1 MSAIPETR
9 LRRVLLLGFL
19 LTGVAGIYLLGL
31 GRLPLFG
38 RDEALYAEAARE
50 MLASGDWITPRV
62 NGVFFFEKPPL
73 NYWLAAIS
81 YRLLGVSPLA
91 ARLPAALL
99 AIATI
104 LITTTIGARV
114 WGRRA
119 GLLAGLAL
127 ATSLQMAMIGRMGI
141 MDVPLTFLVTAA
153 LFAYARWR
161 RHGRPQAAVVFGA
174 LTGLA
179 FLLKGLA
186 GGLAPAIAVIHAL
199 TYRRGSGRLSARFVV
214 LALLVFVAVSAPW
227 FATMLARHG
236 DAFVDIFIK
245 QQHGLRMT
253 QQMQRHGGPV
263 FYYLALIVVSFFPWV
278 AFLPTAFAPGN
289 AADEKQAFWRSLAIT
304 WVLVVLV
311 PFSLIS
317 TKLPGYVTPLY
328 PAMALLVGAE
338 LDRRLREPNR
348 APWIMVIA
356 LGCLLAVFFALLP
369 AIGAKVGERAGA
381 SREAS
386 ALIIPSACWVIG
398 LAIIVLGSIFALKG
412 NPRRGIGLLVVGQV
426 VVVGALLFGVLPVLS
441 PYLGG
446 GPAYLA
452 QTAQLELPGSRIILY
467 ETRPEGVAFVLRR
480 PVPVFSHNE
489 KDKLLSEMR
498 RGPTALIVP
507 RKERKFWETLP
518 HTQVWPRG
526 SDMLLEVPQLT
537 AGAEAHGAENYMPVR
552 EK

>member
-1 MSAIPETR
+1 MPASPETR
-9 LRRVLLLGFL
+9 LRRVLLLGLL

-62 NGVFFFEKPPL
+62 NGLFFFEKPPL
-73 NYWLAAIS
+73 NYWLAAIT

-119 GLLAGLAL
+119 GLLTGLAL
-127 ATSLQMAMIGRMGI
+127 TTSLQMAMIGRMGI

-199 TYRRGSGRLSARFVV
+199 SYRRGSGRLSARFVV

-227 FATMLARHG
+227 FAVMLARHG
-236 DAFVDIFIK
+236 DTFIDIFIK
-245 QQHGLRMT
+245 QQHGFRMT
-253 QQMQRHGGPV
+253 QQMQQHGGPV
-263 FYYLALIVVSFFPWV
+263 FYYLALIIVSFFPWI
-278 AFLPTAFAPGN
+278 AFLPTAFAPSN

-304 WVLVVLV
+304 WILVVLV

-317 TKLPGYVTPLY
+317 TKLPGYVTPLF
-328 PAMALLVGAE
+328 PAMALLVGIE
-338 LDRRLREPNR
+338 LDRRLREPGR
-348 APWIMVIA
+348 APWIMVIVF
-356 LGCLLAVFFALLP
+356 GCLLAIFFGLLP
-369 AIGAKVGERAGA
+369 VIGAKIGQRVGA
-381 SREAS
+381 SREAI
-386 ALIIPSACWVIG
+386 ALILPSACWVVG
-398 LAIIVLGSIFALKG
+398 LATIILGGISALRG
-412 NPRRGIGLLVVGQV
+412 SSRRGISLLVVGQV
-426 VVVGALLFGVLPVLS
+426 VVVGALLIGVLPVLS

-467 ETRPEGVAFVLRR
+467 ETRPEGVAFILRR
-480 PVPVFSHNE
+480 SVPVFSHNE
-489 KDKLLSEMR
+489 QDKLLSELR
-498 RGPTALIVP
+498 RGQTTLITP
-507 RKERKFWETLP
+507 LKEREFWETLP
-518 HTQVWPRG
+518 HKRQWTRG
-526 SDMLLEVPQLT
+526 LDVLLEVPQLT
-537 AGAEAHGAENYMPVR
+537 AGAEALGAENHAPAR
-552 EK
+552 KE